1 MASHLEQPPHHEAAV
16 FEILDHQEGV
26 LASHFPTR
34 YFIVCHCDA
43 LARISSERGVPFVN
57 MSHENATQKVNSI
70 GSNSY
75 SFGASLQPLYM
86 KRAFPTPSDA
96 SGLEDLG
103 RATLRIVHD
112 IKNHLNG
119 LKLYATF
126 LSKRLEERDRSEEER
141 ETVAKLIAGLDR
153 AAKEMDA
160 LVRYAQPLELRRQAR
175 SDLKKIVLKA
185 ARDPAYKVS
194 GPLADN
200 VPCEIQGS
208 LTGAFDSHL
217 LAHAFS
223 ALTREA
229 LAGARASDRPGLT
242 LCARRMGANGS
253 PKAVVEWRGVKPRVR
268 DAEPSMHAT
277 FAKRVINAHGG
288 RIQFLRDII
297 RVTLPLLD

>member
-1 MASHLEQPPHHEAAV
+1 ACGQRFGSGFRAIVRRNRHDWCVPKGSMRAKLPSCSQAIKFWQAQVHENQRWSLLQRELYGLLAIRRFEHIMTSHLEQPPHHEAAV

-126 LSKRLEERDRSEEER
+126 LSKRLEELNRSEE
-141 ETVAKLIAGLDR
+141 
-153 AAKEMDA
+153 
-160 LVRYAQPLELRRQAR
+160 
-175 SDLKKIVLKA
+175 
-185 ARDPAYKVS
+185 
-194 GPLADN
+194 
-200 VPCEIQGS
+200 
-208 LTGAFDSHL
+208 
-217 LAHAFS
+217 
-223 ALTREA
+223 
-229 LAGARASDRPGLT
+229 
-242 LCARRMGANGS
+242 
-253 PKAVVEWRGVKPRVR
+253 
-268 DAEPSMHAT
+268 
-277 FAKRVINAHGG
+277 
-288 RIQFLRDII
+288 
-297 RVTLPLLD
+297 